1 MANSTP
7 LHMFSH
13 LVARTRSNLIAWHS
27 NGLNSLD
34 RELRYTELKIND
46 LESSDSLD
54 NPDQN
59 VYLNLKIFYNKYNA
73 LLGQN
78 SLKWAQHSRL
88 MWIKNRDFNTSFFH
102 NSAHIHRHRNLIS
115 HIVDGQSTGY
125 TSRESIE
132 NCFLQFQFLRD
143 FNYSSR

>member
-34 RELRYTELKIND
+34 RELRDIELKIND

-54 NPDQN
+54 YPNSN
-59 VYLNLKIFYNKYNA
+59 VYLNLKILYNKYDDLLRQNA
-73 LLGQN
+73 L
-78 SLKWAQHSRL
+78 K
-88 MWIKNRDFNTSFFH
+88 
-102 NSAHIHRHRNLIS
+102 
-115 HIVDGQSTGY
+115 
-125 TSRESIE
+125 
-132 NCFLQFQFLRD
+132 
-143 FNYSSR
+143 